1 MPKFPQEMSKGGYA
15 VKIYKPTASKPRYRL
30 DYTVDGKRFQ
40 PTFRTFELAQKEAT
54 RVLNQLAYGNKTG
67 AGLSGKEAELFIR
80 FKQTAQR
87 KNLSLEQ
94 AIAEWTIALEALPD
108 PSLLPIAARSYVKG
122 EINLGHISV
131 QEAVDQYLD
140 SKRHQLRKTTFKQ
153 ETFRLGKF
161 AAVFKSDIGQ
171 LDRGALRE
179 WLNKLKDAKTKKSL
193 NVKTKNHY
201 RATLKT
207 FLSWCIDQD
216 YLPQDTTLP
225 SVLKKERVL
234 DDNPIQIY
242 TPGEFKALLDASP
255 PHLKLILAIEGLCGL
270 RASEALQ
277 LEWMDI
283 KKDFIEIAKTKAK
296 TRSRRLVPIC
306 QSLKLILDDYPKGD
320 GPIWEFSVSHFVT
333 KSRITHQEAGIKKIN
348 NGLRHSFISYRLAIT
363 ANENQTATEAGNSP
377 NMIFQHYRELVTK
390 EEAEKWFDVL

>member
-1 MPKFPQEMSKGGYA
+1 MPKFPQEISKGGFA
-15 VKIYKPTASKPRYRL
+15 VRIYKPTGSKPRYRL
-30 DYTVDGKRFQ
+30 DYTVNGKRFQ
-40 PTFRTFELAQKEAT
+40 PTFRTYDLAQKEAA
-54 RVLNQLAYGNKTG
+54 RILNQLSYGNTTG
-67 AGLSGKEAELFIR
+67 AALSSKEAELFLR
-80 FKQTAQR
+80 FKQVAHR
-87 KNLSLEQ
+87 KGLSLEQ
-94 AIAEWTIALEALPD
+94 ALAEWTIALEALPD
-108 PSLLPIAARSYVKG
+108 PGLLPIAARSYVKTT
-122 EINLGHISV
+122 INLKHISV
-131 QEAVDQYLD
+131 QEAVDQYLE

-161 AAVFKSDIGQ
+161 ATVFKSDIGQ
-171 LDRGALRE
+171 LDRDALRE
-179 WLNKLKDAKTKKSL
+179 WLKKLKDANTKKGL

-201 RATLKT
+201 KATLKT

-283 KKDFIEIAKTKAK
+283 KKDFIEVGKAKAK

-306 QSLKLILDDYPKGD
+306 QSLSLILEDYPKGD

-333 KSRITHQEAGIKKIN
+333 KSRIAHQEARIKKIN

-363 ANENQTATEAGNSP
+363 SNENQTATEAGNSP
-377 NMIFQHYRELVTK
+377 TMIFKHYRELVTK